1 MTWISRPSIRPIG
14 SLHIPLLHVMAPI
27 RNLFHLRSDTPERVL
42 HFICYSVDLLSDYES
57 MPALSFQ
64 PKLSERD
71 RFYELLSS
79 DERLS
84 VHDLHDRSVVSEV
97 SVEEQCGDFIQGVD
111 NNNYIFTLSPLQTR
125 RLELEARSSSSSY
138 VVVVLQ

>member
-1 MTWISRPSIRPIG
+1 MHSLVVYDGANRKLTPSSVRE
-14 SLHIPLLHVMAPI
+14 SLC
-27 RNLFHLRSDTPERVL
+27 
-42 HFICYSVDLLSDYES
+42 FICYSVDLLSDYELGLALT
-57 MPALSFQ
+57 PASSFQ

-71 RFYELLSS
+71 RLYELLSS